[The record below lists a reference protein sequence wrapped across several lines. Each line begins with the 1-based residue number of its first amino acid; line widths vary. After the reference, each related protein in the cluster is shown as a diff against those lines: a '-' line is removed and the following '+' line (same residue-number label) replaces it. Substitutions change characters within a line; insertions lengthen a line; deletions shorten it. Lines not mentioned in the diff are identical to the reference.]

1 MDTRMVNIGRE
12 RINEITRYS
21 MVPAA
26 YLVVVVGVVFVAKGR
41 KRSMVRK
48 EKRKKR
54 KKKNEAWSII
64 PSDRLEG
71 QGMKINEW
79 RRFKYL
85 ASAWVA
91 SIFSHAGSG
100 EL

>member
-1 MDTRMVNIGRE
+1 MKVEQRRKSRM
-12 RINEITRYS
+12 
-21 MVPAA
+21 
-26 YLVVVVGVVFVAKGR
+26 
-41 KRSMVRK
+41 
-48 EKRKKR
+48 
-54 KKKNEAWSII
+54 KKNEAWSII
-64 PSDRLEG
+64 PSDGLEG

-79 RRFKYL
+79 RQFQYL